1 MPRSAETIQLVG
13 DSQQWMVNEHARSR
27 VAHDFLYAGALRR
40 LVAVHGTV
48 GTGRL
53 VIAVGAFV
61 EAHIGVFQEL
71 PAVRAQLVPWTI
83 VVRGAVDADH
93 PGHGQ
98 PLSGEM
104 FLF

>member
-27 VAHDFLYAGALRR
+27 VAHDLFYAGALRW
-40 LVAVHGTV
+40 LVAMHGTV

-71 PAVRAQLVPWTI
+71 PALRAQLVPWTI

-93 PGHGQ
+93 PGHG
-98 PLSGEM
+98 
-104 FLF
+104 